1 MHVAYPRG
9 VKISSPRHIRRQER
23 LQELV
28 EEAGGPAQLQRISGT
43 PSSHISAMLSGN
55 RGMGDQLAAK
65 LEQAMGKPAGWM
77 DEPSAPAADSEPG
90 VELEPAGRPRFMRR
104 IPVVGTAKLGDDGHF
119 ERIEGDGWITGYTD
133 DQDAYALRV
142 KGDSMHPAIRH
153 GHFVA
158 VAPNSCCVPGE
169 YVVIELRD
177 GRKMVKELIFERSDE
192 IVIESVNGNHR
203 RTIEKSDIDKMHPV
217 VAIVPPSRWRPD

>member
-1 MHVAYPRG
+1 MKTLAERVRSALDEKGATQAELARAAG
-9 VKISSPRHIRRQER
+9 VKSPSVSNWLSGETKQLKGPSLVKAAAFLGVNEAWLSEGKGPRHLAGRATQE
-23 LQELV
+23 QKD
-28 EEAGGPAQLQRISGT
+28 EA
-43 PSSHISAMLSGN
+43 
-55 RGMGDQLAAK
+55 
-65 LEQAMGKPAGWM
+65 
-77 DEPSAPAADSEPG
+77 G
-90 VELEPAGRPRFMRR
+90 VELEPAGQPRSVRR
-104 IPVVGTAKLGDDGHF
+104 IRVVGTAKLGDDGYF
-119 ERIEGDGWITGYTD
+119 ERIEGDGWIIGYTD

-203 RTIEKSDIDKMHPV
+203 RAIEKSEIEKMHPV